1 MAKAKYVGKI
11 KAIPFP
17 ERPRKLTH
25 EVIDLICHHLA
36 KGNMVDTCAAMAGV
50 LRPTFTAWMR
60 QGKSLIDAEA
70 EPTSEHERMLIKLVE
85 CVSYAAAKAET
96 TDLANM
102 ERCGRED
109 WKYYAEKM
117 KRRYKAWGDKKTVN
131 KTVTHAGG
139 VEHSHQHLHAIIS
152 QMDALPVET
161 VMQIKQLLSNAESV
175 PNE

>member
-1 MAKAKYVGKI
+1 MPKVLKSRPLVY
-11 KAIPFP
+11 P

-25 EVIDLICHHLA
+25 EVIDIICMHLA

-60 QGKSLIDAEA
+60 EGRALIEAEA
-70 EPTSEHERMLIKLVE
+70 EPASDHQRMLIRLVE
-85 CVSYAAAKAET
+85 AVSYAAAKAET

-102 ERCGRED
+102 ERVGKDD

-131 KTVTHAGG
+131 KTVTHEGG
-139 VEHSHQHLHAIIS
+139 IEHSHQHLHALIS

-161 VMQIKQLLSNAESV
+161 VMQIKQLLSNAEPV